1 MSSITGLRPLK
12 GTSLTNT
19 GFIALNTTLNQGT
32 TGQVIKSN
40 GPGVPVSWENET
52 IHPAQEPLN
61 KGNNVTFSSG
71 ATFYDG
77 SVAET
82 INMMLVLVFS

>member
-19 GFIALNTTLNQGT
+19 GFIALNNDLNQGT

-40 GPGVPVSWENET
+40 GPGQPFHGRMIQYILLKN
-52 IHPAQEPLN
+52 L
-61 KGNNVTFSSG
+61 
-71 ATFYDG
+71 
-77 SVAET
+77 
-82 INMMLVLVFS
+82 